1 MSPQPC
7 STQPRN
13 RRKAQRF
20 HARLCEQDYSP
31 PDTLD
36 NPYAI
41 DSAAVERRFDR
52 AAATFDEADFL
63 HALTRDGLFSRLQP
77 MAVEA
82 GTVVDLGC
90 GTGAAIRPL
99 AKQFRGAR
107 IIGVDRSQ
115 GMLERCRRRRL
126 WFTRSSF
133 VKADAREL
141 PFADHSVDVVFS
153 NLLMPWIDD
162 LSLLAREISRIL
174 RKDGLFAFSTL
185 GPDTLGT
192 LRDAWAAVDDAV
204 HVHRFID
211 MHDVGDSM
219 ARNGLRDPVL
229 DVDRTTVTYENA
241 SGLFRDLTATAAR
254 NALSQRRPGLTGR
267 DRFDSM
273 RRRLEASDRFA
284 VDVEIVYGHCW
295 GSGAHARNGSVRIDA
310 GKIPIRRH

>member
-1 MSPQPC
+1 MENS
-7 STQPRN
+7 
-13 RRKAQRF
+13 
-20 HARLCEQDYSP
+20 
-31 PDTLD
+31 
-36 NPYAI
+36 YAI

-52 AAATFDEADFL
+52 AARTFDDADFL
-63 HALTRDGLFSRLQP
+63 HALTRDGLIARLQP
-77 MAVEA
+77 MTVEA

-115 GMLERCRRRRL
+115 GMLERCRSRRL

-133 VKADAREL
+133 IKADAREL

-162 LSLLAREISRIL
+162 LSPLAREVSRIL

-219 ARNGLRDPVL
+219 ARGGLRDPVL
-229 DVDRTTVTYENA
+229 DVDRTTVTYEDA
-241 SGLFRDLTATAAR
+241 GGLFRDLAATGAR
-254 NALSQRRPGLTGR
+254 NALSHRRSGLTGR
-267 DRFDSM
+267 QHFERM
-273 RRRLEASDRFA
+273 RRRLEASGKFA

-295 GSGAHARNGSVRIDA
+295 GSGVTAGDGTVRIDA
-310 GKIPIRRH
+310 GRIPIRQR

>member
-1 MSPQPC
+1 MHRP
-7 STQPRN
+7 N
-13 RRKAQRF
+13 RRKARRF
-20 HARLCEQDYSP
+20 HATLCVEIRLP

-36 NPYAI
+36 NPYTI
-41 DSAAVERRFDR
+41 DSAAVERRFDC
-52 AAATFDEADFL
+52 AAATIDDADFL
-63 HALTRDGLFSRLQP
+63 HALTRDGLIARLQP
-77 MAVEA
+77 ITVDA

-99 AKQFRGAR
+99 AKRFRGAR

-115 GMLERCRRRRL
+115 GMLDRCRKRRL
-126 WFTRSSF
+126 WFTRASF

-141 PFADHSVDVVFS
+141 PFADHSVDVVYC

-162 LSLLAREISRIL
+162 LAALAREVSRIL

-192 LRDAWAAVDDAV
+192 LRDAWAATDDTL

-229 DVDRTTVTYENA
+229 DVDRTRVTYENTA
-241 SGLFRDLTATAAR
+241 SLFRDLAATGAR
-254 NALSQRRPGLTGR
+254 NALSHRQRGLTGR
-267 DRFDSM
+267 GRFDDM
-273 RRRLEASDRFA
+273 CRRLAAHGKID

-295 GSGAHARNGSVRIDA
+295 GSGRRVSDGSVRIDA
-310 GKIPIRRH
+310 GKIPIRRR